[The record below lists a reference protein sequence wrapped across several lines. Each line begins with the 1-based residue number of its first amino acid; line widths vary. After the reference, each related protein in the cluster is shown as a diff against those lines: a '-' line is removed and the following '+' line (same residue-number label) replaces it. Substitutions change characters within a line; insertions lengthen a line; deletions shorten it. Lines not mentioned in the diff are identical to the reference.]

1 MADIPQVHSGVEF
14 IEEVVLVVDDL
25 LLPDRYEERIP
36 SRPKPFVFAPPDVGV
51 VAADGPPLPDSKSI
65 EFVFDPPAIAA
76 AEEDEDA
83 IIDDALFNPRA
94 AKAPKAASACSEVAT
109 GALDT
114 LLLL

>member
-1 MADIPQVHSGVEF
+1 MPQVHSGVGF
-14 IEEVVLVVDDL
+14 IEEEVVLVVDDL

-36 SRPKPFVFAPPDVGV
+36 SRPKPLAFAPPDVGV
-51 VAADGPPLPDSKSI
+51 VAADSPPPDSKSI
-65 EFVFDPPAIAA
+65 EFVLSPPATAA
-76 AEEDEDA
+76 ADEDEDA

-94 AKAPKAASACSEVAT
+94 ARAPKAASACSEVAT